1 MRRPKIQLDLRP
13 YFQNEANG
21 HQRKSMI
28 VLHETVSHDRPGTGD
43 LAGVAQFLDDE
54 GLEIHGI
61 IDAEANSAWCYD
73 RRAIYDHTR
82 SGECNVNSKSVGF
95 EQVSDIPFL
104 PTNALRKAA
113 WDPRGP
119 RRKQLL
125 KVAEWCAWLH
135 KSEGVPLVYSKGREP
150 GITSHWSVSRTC
162 LDGDG
167 HWDCHPVHE
176 GGHYPIMYVIR
187 KAQQMLEG
195 GEL

>member
-1 MRRPKIQLDLRP
+1 MRRPKVDVDLRP
-13 YFQNEANG
+13 FFLDEARG

-28 VLHETVSHDRPGTGD
+28 VLHETVSHDKPGLGD
-43 LAGVAQFLDDE
+43 ITAPAAFLDAT

-61 IDAEANSAWCYD
+61 IDAEAHSGWCYD
-73 RRAIYDHTR
+73 REAIYDHTA
-82 SGECNVNSKSVGF
+82 SGNCGVNSKSVGF
-95 EQVSDIPFL
+95 EQVSDIPML
-104 PTNALRKAA
+104 ATNAERKKA

-135 KSEGVPLVYSKGREP
+135 FSEGVPLRYSNGAEP

-162 LDGDG
+162 LGGDG

-176 GGHYPIMYVIR
+176 GGHYPILYVIR
-187 KAQQMLEG
+187 KAQQIAEG
-195 GEL
+195 R